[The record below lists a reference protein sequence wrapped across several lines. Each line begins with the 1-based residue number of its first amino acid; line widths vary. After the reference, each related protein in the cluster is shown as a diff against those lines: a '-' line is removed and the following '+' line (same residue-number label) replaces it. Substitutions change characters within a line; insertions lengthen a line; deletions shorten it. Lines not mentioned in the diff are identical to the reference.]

1 MFALNLIRGC
11 LPVYLLATSLVFAD
25 ALPAVTVE
33 HRDPIEIDAGMSL
46 AQTIDLTLEK
56 HPDNAWLKALEE
68 ESAALEQR
76 SKSWFAGAPSVGL
89 FFQEAT
95 SGTLHYGDANV
106 RAPLWNFGQRDAEKA
121 VARQAEISA
130 HTQSAAIK
138 LRVAGLVRM
147 ALWDMELQ
155 QIRLDQAH
163 NEVHIF
169 EQLLTKVE
177 RRVELGDLPRAD
189 LLLAQT
195 ELLQKRAVLTQAEA
209 EVMHARKRYTTIT
222 QMIKV
227 PGNYRETLADIAEV
241 QQNHPDLV
249 AINDLIARMQAEVEA
264 IRAVGSGQP
273 DVAVGINTDHGPDER
288 SNKTESFNISVS
300 VPFGGQAHLAPRVAA
315 ANVELNRLVAD
326 REQLRRDLDQA
337 HHEAEH
343 NLEVNRAELTIAE
356 NLKQAA
362 VEHLKMTE
370 LSFSLGEINLLD
382 LLKIQS
388 RAQQAILNAKE
399 RSVILERDKAMY
411 NQSVGVTP

>member
-11 LPVYLLATSLVFAD
+11 LPVYVLASSLGFAD
-25 ALPAVTVE
+25 VLPVVE
-33 HRDPIEIDAGMSL
+33 HRDPVEVDASMSL
-46 AQTIDLTLEK
+46 TQVIDLTLEK
-56 HPDNAWLKALEE
+56 YPDNAWLKALEE

-76 SKSWFAGAPSVGL
+76 SKSWFAGSPSVGV
-89 FFQEAT
+89 FFQEPT
-95 SGTLHYGDANV
+95 SGTFHYTDTRV
-106 RAPLWNFGQRDAEKA
+106 MAPLWNLGQRDAEKA
-121 VARQAEISA
+121 VAKQAEISA
-130 HTQSAAIK
+130 HTQSAAVK

-155 QIRLDQAH
+155 QIRYDQAH

-169 EQLLTKVE
+169 EQLLAKVE

-195 ELLQKRAVLTQAEA
+195 ELLQRRAVLTQAEA

-227 PGNYRETLADIAEV
+227 PGTYREALAGIAEV
-241 QQNHPDLV
+241 QQNHPALV
-249 AINDLIARMQAEVEA
+249 AINDQVARMQAEVEA
-264 IRAVGSGQP
+264 IRAIGSGQS
-273 DVAVGINTDHGPDER
+273 DVAVGINTDFGHDER
-288 SNKTESFNISVS
+288 SNHVSSFNIAVS
-300 VPFGGQAHLAPRVAA
+300 VPFGGQAHLAPRIAA
-315 ANVELNRLVAD
+315 ANVELNRLIAD
-326 REQLRRDLDQA
+326 REQLKRDLDQA

-343 NLEVNRAELTIAE
+343 NLEVNQAELVIAE
-356 NLKQAA
+356 NLKQTA

-370 LSFSLGEINLLD
+370 LSFSLGEISLLD

-411 NQSVGVTP
+411 NQAVGVTP